1 MRPPAG
7 LSCPPDHLTSYA
19 GRVLRYQ
26 RVRGHTDLV
35 IRTDWDSDALDVFK
49 GQMRALIK
57 DSYNAPLIPTTAKGA
72 SCALNNPPSNPD
84 ARSLPGCLPYA
95 KRQPGGG
102 RPVPVEDGGDAAPA
116 K

>member
-35 IRTDWDSDALDVFK
+35 IRTDWDTDEAVRIVHPGSTDPRRWFLIERRPFETSDWARIEQAA
-49 GQMRALIK
+49 GQLRAGMRAAAWVC
-57 DSYNAPLIPTTAKGA
+57 DDGRNPVVDWQPPRAP
-72 SCALNNPPSNPD
+72 
-84 ARSLPGCLPYA
+84 
-95 KRQPGGG
+95 
-102 RPVPVEDGGDAAPA
+102 
-116 K
+116 